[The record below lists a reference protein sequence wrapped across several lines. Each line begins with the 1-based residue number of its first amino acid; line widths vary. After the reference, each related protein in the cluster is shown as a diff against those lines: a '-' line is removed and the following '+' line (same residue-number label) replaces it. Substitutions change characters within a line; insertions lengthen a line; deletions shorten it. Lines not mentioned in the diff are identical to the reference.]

1 MLYLC
6 GRNVYWDVMEEE
18 LFRNHYRVLSTR
30 AAWHGY
36 NGGMYFVTICTK
48 NREHYL
54 GRIENEEMCL
64 SKIGKY
70 TQMCIQQISTHNPY
84 AEIPL
89 WVVMPNHIHAI
100 VLIGGGKAGDCRD
113 VPWRVSTDGKNTRM
127 QNVANRQGKLSTMIG
142 GLKQS
147 VTRYANG
154 HGIPFSWQPRFY
166 DRIIRN
172 ANEMNRIAGYIE
184 QNVAKWECDE
194 LYG

>member
-1 MLYLC
+1 
-6 GRNVYWDVMEEE
+6 
-18 LFRNHYRVLSTR
+18 
-30 AAWHGY
+30 
-36 NGGMYFVTICTK
+36 
-48 NREHYL
+48 
-54 GRIENEEMCL
+54 
-64 SKIGKY
+64 
-70 TQMCIQQISTHNPY
+70 MCIQQISTHNPY

-100 VLIGGGKAGDCRD
+100 VVIDGCKQGDCRD

-127 QNVANRQGKLSTMIG
+127 QNVANKQGKLSTMIG

-166 DRIIRN
+166 DRIIRTT
-172 ANEMNRIAGYIE
+172 NEMNRIAGYIE